1 MMRVRPPSTPH
12 ETFFSPKI
20 KRVCSSCLVLVG
32 KKRLDGVKRSL
43 GSQTAAQPPLL
54 VQCMQQQQNCT
65 IAQLFSA
72 AAAQHTHS
80 SRSRLVLAVAL
91 QLGASLMCPIDIVP
105 YKTSIDETPPQLPTT
120 YSTESTIVILRESG
134 QAAVTQWGKLKNFVQ
149 IFSSWKN
156 Q

>member
-1 MMRVRPPSTPH
+1 MMRFGRPPPH
-12 ETFFSPKI
+12 LKFFFQTSNEFGRCLSFQK
-20 KRVCSSCLVLVG
+20 SSERHGVG
-32 KKRLDGVKRSL
+32 RTKLAWEARQLPSL
-43 GSQTAAQPPLL
+43 PCQ
-54 VQCMQQQQNCT
+54 QCMQQYCT
-65 IAQLFSA
+65 IAQLFS
-72 AAAQHTHS
+72 AAQHTHS